1 MNDYNTPDKAAYL
14 AENGWHF
21 NKKACEDA
29 VRQMKKKGAS
39 GKPEPI
45 DPWDKEQVDAL
56 LDKYGVKLD
65 NKIGYDYVYV
75 ANMLKSDNFKG
86 SIPDEAHLAQGV
98 KEAVDDIDAGE
109 GEIFACW
116 YAKMIRRRRPVDWG
130 AYL

>member
-1 MNDYNTPDKAAYL
+1 MLKRQNVTLEKNK
-14 AENGWHF
+14 GW
-21 NKKACEDA
+21 
-29 VRQMKKKGAS
+29 
-39 GKPEPI
+39 
-45 DPWDKEQVDAL
+45 
-56 LDKYGVKLD
+56 
-65 NKIGYDYVYV
+65 DYVYV

-116 YAKMIRRRRPVDWG
+116 YAKMIRRRHPVDWG